1 MPSQIV
7 RHHFW
12 QSQNRLPELV
22 RLFSQGGLTTSL
34 NLFFCPFI
42 NFYPWPSSEQDVWTP
57 WPADEAK
64 CNEGVGL
71 GDNCHWFAYPSS
83 GFTDILRKTPC
94 IPTDSSES
102 PTHDPWNWRESF
114 VGRYWKRQVYL
125 SGTWKTN
132 INVGSITPSSKLPI
146 CLSCHSPPPTFT
158 TALCGHYI
166 FAFISQLTADWI
178 GMEVCHFRSPQN
190 VL

>member
-34 NLFFCPFI
+34 NLFFCPLI

-71 GDNCHWFAYPSS
+71 GDNYHWFAYPSS
-83 GFTDILRKTPC
+83 GFTDILRAPLGKNTLHSHWLLGVSNPWPLKLEGELCRKVLKTSSLFIGHLEDQYKCWKYHPIFQAPHLSILPFPSPHLYHSFMRPLHIC
-94 IPTDSSES
+94 IHQ
-102 PTHDPWNWRESF
+102 PTHSRLDWN
-114 VGRYWKRQVYL
+114 
-125 SGTWKTN
+125 
-132 INVGSITPSSKLPI
+132 GSMSLP
-146 CLSCHSPPPTFT
+146 
-158 TALCGHYI
+158 
-166 FAFISQLTADWI
+166 
-178 GMEVCHFRSPQN
+178 
-190 VL
+190 